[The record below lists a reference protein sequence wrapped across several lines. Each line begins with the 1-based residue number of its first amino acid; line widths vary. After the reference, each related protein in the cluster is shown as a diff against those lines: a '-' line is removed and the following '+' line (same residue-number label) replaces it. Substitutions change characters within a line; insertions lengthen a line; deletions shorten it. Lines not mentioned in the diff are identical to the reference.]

1 LRPTSGDVRGSF
13 KTQVVRDIFRRDR
26 LKRSNRTNGGHVF
39 DPRKGTIMQ
48 VARIQPPVALVSA
61 LCIAVVPLEGAS
73 AAHHLEGVSAVHT
86 NPGGAASP
94 WSVPYNLDS
103 FSSTVFQWLQGEVF
117 GAAKEFDNA
126 GKSGISAL
134 QQVGNI
140 IEQLLTLDPQS
151 ALYSFVFLIRDTAAF
166 FIPAVV
172 ADLVQALLAHFG
184 VHFGPA
190 ALTDVSGLVAKAA
203 TPTINLA
210 VRPNATSTATPNVTP
225 KATSKAPV
233 AATITPTAT
242 PKVASVT
249 STPAA
254 TPVHTTHLV
263 TAVKAAL
270 PKR

>member
-1 LRPTSGDVRGSF
+1 
-13 KTQVVRDIFRRDR
+13 
-26 LKRSNRTNGGHVF
+26 
-39 DPRKGTIMQ
+39 MQ

-166 FIPAVV
+166 LGQGTLGIIDSIATIPTAALFIPAVV